1 MKVLERE
8 KNNNS
13 IFEMKIIPNKLIT
26 ILLSIIVLLLSV
38 AILNSCA
45 STKGYY
51 GRAEMTVAVVSS
63 QKHKVTV
70 GKKNSWEIAYLCK
83 VDDRVVGNNFKG
95 FPSKCK
101 VLPGRRTIEVEHHQQ
116 WKDNSSGLV
125 VAGAM
130 FGAIGGAI
138 AGAAAAANSLSL
150 HYAIT
155 FDVEQ
160 GRSYIINVE
169 TSSES
174 SEPTFS
180 VIDSVSGEVVP
191 VVAVAPLVK

>member
-1 MKVLERE
+1 MSRNRCINMLKMDIR
-8 KNNNS
+8 
-13 IFEMKIIPNKLIT
+13 
-26 ILLSIIVLLLSV
+26 IIVLSLLTVLIS
-38 AILNSCA
+38 SCA

-51 GRAEMTVAVVSS
+51 GRAEANVAEVSS

-70 GKKNSWEIAYLCK
+70 GKKSSWEIAYLCK

-116 WKDNSSGLV
+116 WKDNSTGLV

>member
-1 MKVLERE
+1 
-8 KNNNS
+8 
-13 IFEMKIIPNKLIT
+13 MKIIPNKLIT

-63 QKHKVTV
+63 QKHNVTV

-83 VDDRVVGNNFKG
+83 VDDKVVGNNFKG
-95 FPSKCK
+95 YPSKCK
-101 VLPGRRTIEVEHHQQ
+101 VLPGRRMIEVEHYRQ
-116 WKDNSSGLV
+116 WKDSSTGLM

-138 AGAAAAANSLSL
+138 AGATAAANSLSL

>member
-1 MKVLERE
+1 M
-8 KNNNS
+8 
-13 IFEMKIIPNKLIT
+13 
-26 ILLSIIVLLLSV
+26 
-38 AILNSCA
+38 
-45 STKGYY
+45 
-51 GRAEMTVAVVSS
+51 
-63 QKHKVTV
+63 
-70 GKKNSWEIAYLCK
+70 
-83 VDDRVVGNNFKG
+83 
-95 FPSKCK
+95 
-101 VLPGRRTIEVEHHQQ
+101 EHHQQ

-125 VAGAM
+125 GAGAM

-138 AGAAAAANSLSL
+138 AGATAAANSLSL

>member
-1 MKVLERE
+1 M
-8 KNNNS
+8 
-13 IFEMKIIPNKLIT
+13 
-26 ILLSIIVLLLSV
+26 
-38 AILNSCA
+38 
-45 STKGYY
+45 
-51 GRAEMTVAVVSS
+51 
-63 QKHKVTV
+63 
-70 GKKNSWEIAYLCK
+70 
-83 VDDRVVGNNFKG
+83 
-95 FPSKCK
+95 
-101 VLPGRRTIEVEHHQQ
+101 IEVEHYRQ
-116 WKDNSSGLV
+116 WKDNSTGLM

-130 FGAIGGAI
+130 FGAIGGAV

-155 FDVEQ
+155 LDVEQ

>member
-1 MKVLERE
+1 MLKMDIR
-8 KNNNS
+8 
-13 IFEMKIIPNKLIT
+13 
-26 ILLSIIVLLLSV
+26 IIVLSLLTVLIS
-38 AILNSCA
+38 SCA

-63 QKHKVTV
+63 QKHNVTV

-83 VDDRVVGNNFKG
+83 VDDKVVGNNFKG
-95 FPSKCK
+95 YPSKCK
-101 VLPGRRTIEVEHHQQ
+101 VLPGRRMIEVEHYRQ
-116 WKDNSSGLV
+116 WKDSSTGLM

-130 FGAIGGAI
+130 FGAVGGAI
-138 AGAAAAANSLSL
+138 AGAAAAAGSPHL

>member
-1 MKVLERE
+1 MRHGK
-8 KNNNS
+8 
-13 IFEMKIIPNKLIT
+13 NKLVFLRLSLFLM
-26 ILLSIIVLLLSV
+26 ILS
-38 AILNSCA
+38 SCA
-45 STKGYY
+45 SAKGYY
-51 GRAEMTVAVVSS
+51 GRSEANVAVVSS
-63 QKHKVTV
+63 QKHNVTIR
-70 GKKNSWEIAYLCK
+70 KKNSWEIAYLCK
-83 VDDRVVGNNFKG
+83 VDDKVVGNDFRG

-116 WKDNSSGLV
+116 WKDNSAGLV

-138 AGAAAAANSLSL
+138 AGAAAAANSPYL

-155 FDVEQ
+155 FDAEQ
-160 GRSYIINVE
+160 GQSYIIKVE

-180 VIDSVSGEVVP
+180 VIDSITGEVVP
-191 VVAVAPLVK
+191 IIKVKPLSK

>member
-1 MKVLERE
+1 
-8 KNNNS
+8 
-13 IFEMKIIPNKLIT
+13 MKIIPNKLIT

-63 QKHKVTV
+63 QKHNVTI
-70 GKKNSWEIAYLCK
+70 GKKSSWELAYLCK

-130 FGAIGGAI
+130 FGAIGGVI
-138 AGAAAAANSLSL
+138 AGAAAAANSPHL

-155 FDVEQ
+155 FDAEQ
-160 GRSYIINVE
+160 GQSYIINVE
-169 TSSES
+169 TASES

>member
-1 MKVLERE
+1 
-8 KNNNS
+8 
-13 IFEMKIIPNKLIT
+13 MKIIPNKLIT

-63 QKHKVTV
+63 QKHNVTV
-70 GKKNSWEIAYLCK
+70 GKKSSWEIAYLCK
-83 VDDRVVGNNFKG
+83 VDDKVVGNNFKG

-116 WKDNSSGLV
+116 WKDNSTGLV
-125 VAGAM
+125 VA
-130 FGAIGGAI
+130 GAIGGAI
-138 AGAAAAANSLSL
+138 AGAAAAANSPHL

-155 FDVEQ
+155 FDAEQ
-160 GRSYIINVE
+160 GQSYIINVE

>member
-1 MKVLERE
+1 
-8 KNNNS
+8 
-13 IFEMKIIPNKLIT
+13 MKIIPNKLIT

-63 QKHKVTV
+63 QRHNVMI

-83 VDDRVVGNNFKG
+83 VDDKVVGNNFKG
-95 FPSKCK
+95 YPSKCK
-101 VLPGRRTIEVEHHQQ
+101 VLPGRRMIEVEHYRQ
-116 WKDNSSGLV
+116 WKDSSTGLM

-138 AGAAAAANSLSL
+138 AGATAAANSLSL